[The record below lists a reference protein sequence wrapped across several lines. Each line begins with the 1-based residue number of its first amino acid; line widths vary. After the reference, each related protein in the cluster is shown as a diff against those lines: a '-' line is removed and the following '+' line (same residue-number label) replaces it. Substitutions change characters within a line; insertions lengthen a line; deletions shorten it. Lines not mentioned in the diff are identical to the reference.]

1 MGTMKSSKPA
11 TNGLLSPGTSPLS
24 GKSSDLDEA
33 TPLSSTR
40 IKQPEDNMGLPDS
53 KVRMNSKI
61 VKEKR
66 QFSKTLSNS
75 PKKGKN
81 VYSKENK
88 ASHNTPIK
96 KKQPNRTADEVHNTG
111 TNSKKLITNRHENTA
126 TESNSAD
133 ETDNGQDSAPTS
145 PTKYGSA
152 KPSPGKLGL
161 PDNSGL
167 IVGVNTI
174 NYDASSELKNKAK
187 SREERKMEM
196 LMKAFEAM
204 ERAEQRKKEGQAE

>member
-1 MGTMKSSKPA
+1 MG
-11 TNGLLSPGTSPLS
+11 
-24 GKSSDLDEA
+24 
-33 TPLSSTR
+33 
-40 IKQPEDNMGLPDS
+40 
-53 KVRMNSKI
+53 
-61 VKEKR
+61 
-66 QFSKTLSNS
+66 
-75 PKKGKN
+75 
-81 VYSKENK
+81 
-88 ASHNTPIK
+88 
-96 KKQPNRTADEVHNTG
+96 
-111 TNSKKLITNRHENTA
+111 KKLIINRHENTA

-133 ETDNGQDSAPTS
+133 ETDHGQDSAPTS

-196 LMKAFEAM
+196 IMKAFEAM
-204 ERAEQRKKEGQAE
+204 ERAEQKKKEINTNDQSTSGGAGHQSVRGSTDSDKSTPANKRRRSSAKDIARANTDSNVDASSAEDMANDDTDDNEEDDTVPGGKKKT